1 MMDAT
6 QRRGRSRHTEK
17 NTLMARAASA
27 TDRTRLTGQAMALA
41 VLLLVQFFLGMI
53 TNLFVTIPDRH
64 PGAGAKDFFSGAP
77 RSVAWAISSG
87 PTWLAIHAALGLA
100 LCVASILFIITAAR
114 ARDRMWIWLSV
125 VGCLLMIG
133 AAFNGAS
140 FVTYNHDFS
149 SLIMAGLFALTLA
162 TYLAGIYYAS
172 RRAPAAAR

>member
-1 MMDAT
+1 M
-6 QRRGRSRHTEK
+6 
-17 NTLMARAASA
+17 
-27 TDRTRLTGQAMALA
+27 TDRARLTGQAMLLA

-53 TNLFVTIPDRH
+53 TNLYVTIPDKH

-77 RSVAWAISSG
+77 RSVGWAIASG

-100 LCVASILFIITAAR
+100 LCVASILFIVTAAR
-114 ARDRMWIWLSV
+114 AKDRMWIWLAV

-140 FVTYNHDFS
+140 FLTYNHDFS

-162 TYLAGIYYAS
+162 TYLAGIYYAN
-172 RRAPAAAR
+172 RRTQAAARR